1 MTEALSDRG
10 KGYLLIGLTAVL
22 FSTTEIALKA
32 LGDSFA
38 PIQLTMERQ
47 LVGAAA
53 LGFLLFL
60 RGDLRRIDLH
70 GRNCLMI
77 LLISFIVG
85 VVHMSLIQLALL
97 TEDASAVAA
106 ILSGSPV
113 FSFLFAHYILKEPLR
128 LHHFLALAFQ
138 VAGILA
144 ILNPFSLE
152 MSLRGFLLVLFG
164 TLSFSLYGTLAKK
177 NLSRFSSGQLAFLT
191 LLFSSL
197 ELLLILLA
205 GRTAAGAAFY
215 RRIGLDFY
223 VNVPL
228 IPHLT
233 LKSGLIFLY
242 VAVVLAGGG
251 QLLLT
256 RIVEY
261 TSAAESSFIYFLK
274 PVISSALAFLL
285 LHESISRN
293 RILGLV
299 FSAAA
304 SLLAIIPALLSR
316 RKAQPDKEKPH
327 GTAPS

>member
-77 LLISFIVG
+77 LLFSFIVG

-205 GRTAAGAAFY
+205 GRTGRHFRTDDGLFPGTGKKGCHNDNPRNDSFQHDCVFY
-215 RRIGLDFY
+215 WIRGCSCSVR
-223 VNVPL
+223 
-228 IPHLT
+228 
-233 LKSGLIFLY
+233 
-242 VAVVLAGGG
+242 
-251 QLLLT
+251 
-256 RIVEY
+256 
-261 TSAAESSFIYFLK
+261 ESSPARLSFGRRTAGCPRGWLW
-274 PVISSALAFLL
+274 
-285 LHESISRN
+285 N
-293 RILGLV
+293 R
-299 FSAAA
+299 SY
-304 SLLAIIPALLSR
+304 
-316 RKAQPDKEKPH
+316 
-327 GTAPS
+327 